1 MKNSTILVVGTL
13 GLIGAYLYLK
23 RKQSPMINEIVDNSL
38 ELSTSSTSSATTT
51 TSPTTDSS
59 ATTTTTSPTTDT
71 NATTTTPSVADI
83 SLGLNPKPIIETT
96 SPTTDTNATTTTTS
110 PTTDTNATTTTTS
123 HTTDTNA
130 TTTTT
135 SPTTDSSATTT
146 TTSPTTDTNATTTT
160 TSPTTDTNATTTTP
174 SVADISLGL
183 NPKPIIETETENY
196 IKAKELSKGFQVLF
210 QQMQDLQNKL
220 RYTYPSYGFGTF
232 KKPSTDNREAIIIQM
247 SSVTKQM
254 SEKNAQAIALGYKI
268 LPLGEIEKL

>member
-38 ELSTSSTSSATTT
+38 ELSTSSTSSA
-51 TSPTTDSS
+51 
-59 ATTTTTSPTTDT
+59 
-71 NATTTTPSVADI
+71 
-83 SLGLNPKPIIETT
+83 
-96 SPTTDTNATTTTTS
+96 
-110 PTTDTNATTTTTS
+110 
-123 HTTDTNA
+123 
-130 TTTTT
+130 TTTT

>member
-1 MKNSTILVVGTL
+1 
-13 GLIGAYLYLK
+13 
-23 RKQSPMINEIVDNSL
+23 
-38 ELSTSSTSSATTT
+38 
-51 TSPTTDSS
+51 
-59 ATTTTTSPTTDT
+59 
-71 NATTTTPSVADI
+71 
-83 SLGLNPKPIIETT
+83 
-96 SPTTDTNATTTTTS
+96 
-110 PTTDTNATTTTTS
+110 
-123 HTTDTNA
+123 
-130 TTTTT
+130 
-135 SPTTDSSATTT
+135 
-146 TTSPTTDTNATTTT
+146 
-160 TSPTTDTNATTTTP
+160 
-174 SVADISLGL
+174 VADISLGL

>member
-59 ATTTTTSPTTDT
+59 
-71 NATTTTPSVADI
+71 
-83 SLGLNPKPIIETT
+83 
-96 SPTTDTNATTTTTS
+96 
-110 PTTDTNATTTTTS
+110 
-123 HTTDTNA
+123 
-130 TTTTT
+130 
-135 SPTTDSSATTT
+135 
-146 TTSPTTDTNATTTT
+146 ATTTT